1 MSVVVSINGREAI
14 PVRAI
19 PYVTGWDVSP
29 DMVAQ
34 SLANS
39 SDGVRLDRLT
49 AYQYHADGSHA
60 PILSK
65 EWDGIEDRLRGLS
78 ESLKAKSSNRDITR
92 PQWLK
97 ESIPL
102 LPAGVFVWR
111 DELEKSWH
119 RFSAQTGTR
128 KGERPNDGI
137 LNFSPLSRADGAGS
151 PCFLVP
157 EGKACR
163 QYI

>member
-49 AYQYHADGSHA
+49 AYQYVALQRILATHHRPGTA
-60 PILSK
+60 PGFSLVALNWIARIWLHGGYM
-65 EWDGIEDRLRGLS
+65 EAGAVHGIDS
-78 ESLKAKSSNRDITR
+78 
-92 PQWLK
+92 
-97 ESIPL
+97 
-102 LPAGVFVWR
+102 
-111 DELEKSWH
+111 
-119 RFSAQTGTR
+119 
-128 KGERPNDGI
+128 
-137 LNFSPLSRADGAGS
+137 
-151 PCFLVP
+151 
-157 EGKACR
+157 
-163 QYI
+163 